1 MNKRKEKTPLLLK
14 QYPQADCWQSSRSLN
29 MSPFSIPS
37 VLTHLRPLNRPNV
50 PVAIGNRNDFYK
62 QQTPSGKCGFFRL
75 TGFWNL
81 FIMYTE
87 NIPNEFLVKDIKH
100 GCLASLLKRGYRAES
115 WVNHFFPLS
124 TELFF
129 PCCLA
134 NFRKIFFFPK
144 KKMLVLKDEKV
155 SLTALKIT
163 F

>member
-1 MNKRKEKTPLLLK
+1 MNKRKEKTPLLLTH
-14 QYPQADCWQSSRSLN
+14 YPQADCWQSSRSLN

-37 VLTHLRPLNRPNV
+37 VLTHLRPLNRPNL

-115 WVNHFFPLS
+115 WVSH
-124 TELFF
+124 
-129 PCCLA
+129 
-134 NFRKIFFFPK
+134 FFFPSQLNCFFLVAWLTSGRFSFFLK
-144 KKMLVLKDEKV
+144 KKC
-155 SLTALKIT
+155 SLGS
-163 F
+163 